1 MMKFIQLPFVL
12 GTALV
17 VFTACDNAPRPAAE
31 KSAGEPVSGTRTF
44 ETAGLEQAITAY
56 RSQPTEQNRAAVDKA
71 FAELDGEIAELKQKA
86 ASASGDQKVEIERK
100 LADLEAYRAKQHAS
114 YAGERA
120 ESAAESAKD
129 AVKDAA
135 KEVGGAIESAGEAI
149 RKVVD

>member
-1 MMKFIQLPFVL
+1 MKWIELPFVL

-17 VFTACDNAPRPAAE
+17 VLSACDNAPRPVAE
-31 KSAGEPVSGTRTF
+31 KSAGGPVSGTRTF
-44 ETAGLEQAITAY
+44 ETAGLDQAIAAY
-56 RSQPTEQNRAAVDKA
+56 RSQPTEQSRAAVDKA

-86 ASASGDQKVEIERK
+86 ASASGDQKVEIQRK
-100 LADLEAYRAKQHAS
+100 LADLEAYRANQHAN

>member
-1 MMKFIQLPFVL
+1 MKFIQFLFVL
-12 GTALV
+12 GIAVVAL
-17 VFTACDNAPRPAAE
+17 TACDNPPRSVAE
-31 KSAGEPVSGTRTF
+31 KGAGEPGTRTF
-44 ETAGLEQAITAY
+44 ETAGLDQAIAAY
-56 RSQPTEQNRAAVDKA
+56 RADPTKQNRAAVDKA

-86 ASASGDQKVEIERK
+86 ASATGDEKVEIERK
-100 LADLEAYRAKQHAS
+100 IADLESYRTKQHAN

-149 RKVVD
+149 RKVAD

>member
-1 MMKFIQLPFVL
+1 M
-12 GTALV
+12 
-17 VFTACDNAPRPAAE
+17 
-31 KSAGEPVSGTRTF
+31 
-44 ETAGLEQAITAY
+44 
-56 RSQPTEQNRAAVDKA
+56 DKA
-71 FAELDGEIAELKQKA
+71 FAGLDGEIAELKQKA
-86 ASASGDQKVEIERK
+86 ASASGDQKIEIERK
-100 LADLEAYRAKQHAS
+100 LADLETYRAKQHAH